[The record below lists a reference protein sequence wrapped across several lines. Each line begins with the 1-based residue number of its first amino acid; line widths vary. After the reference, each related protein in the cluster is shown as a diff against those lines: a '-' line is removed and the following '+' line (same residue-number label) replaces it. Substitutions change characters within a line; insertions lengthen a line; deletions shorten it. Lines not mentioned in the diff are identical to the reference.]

1 MSSNPPR
8 VGGMK
13 SLSVI
18 TVFVLGFLSLVLS
31 APAAISPLEMIRS
44 TTDQALQVLSDASER
59 GQSPSPQQL
68 EKMWEI
74 VLPRFD
80 MTEMSQRALGVNWE
94 KLTEDQ
100 RKEFAS
106 LFVALVKNTY
116 TDTLKRYATDAKI
129 SFDQEH
135 IEGDHAEVQTRIL
148 SPAHSEPFSVVYRL
162 HQEGEAWLVYD
173 VVAENVSLVQN
184 YRNQFSRI
192 MAKSSGAGLID
203 ALKRKLAELKAPEK

>member
-1 MSSNPPR
+1 MSRNPPR
-8 VGGMK
+8 VVGMK

-18 TVFVLGFLSLVLS
+18 TVFVLGFLSLVIS
-31 APAAISPLEMIRS
+31 APAAISPLDMIRS
-44 TTDQALQVLSDASER
+44 TTDQALKVLSDASDR
-59 GQSPSPQQL
+59 GQSPSQQQL

-80 MTEMSQRALGVNWE
+80 MKEMSQRALGVNWE

-100 RKEFAS
+100 RKEFTP
-106 LFVALVKNTY
+106 LFVELVKNTY
-116 TDTLKRYATDAKI
+116 TDTLKRYAMDAKFY
-129 SFDQEH
+129 FDQEH

-148 SPAHSEPFSVVYRL
+148 SPAQSDPFLVVYRL

-203 ALKRKLAELKAPEK
+203 ALKRKLAELKATEK